1 MPFNSAICVDTFILI
16 LGRVEWFDCGCPC
29 TITIKFLFDGVANH
43 CGRVGRGWRGC
54 SSLRH
59 CFMRSFVEIR
69 VRVLFWKTWLV
80 MKSKGKNKGILKDQI
95 FQNRCTSECYV
106 YVPREMILTRKTD
119 NKIKK
124 YINKYSSTF
133 GRQED
138 WLTLHTSDPKSVT
151 LEILAKL

>member
-1 MPFNSAICVDTFILI
+1 
-16 LGRVEWFDCGCPC
+16 
-29 TITIKFLFDGVANH
+29 
-43 CGRVGRGWRGC
+43 
-54 SSLRH
+54 
-59 CFMRSFVEIR
+59 IR

-138 WLTLHTSDPKSVT
+138 
-151 LEILAKL
+151 

>member
-1 MPFNSAICVDTFILI
+1 
-16 LGRVEWFDCGCPC
+16 
-29 TITIKFLFDGVANH
+29 
-43 CGRVGRGWRGC
+43 
-54 SSLRH
+54 
-59 CFMRSFVEIR
+59 MRSFVIIR

-80 MKSKGKNKGILKDQI
+80 MKSMEKIMKFEDQI

-106 YVPREMILTRKTD
+106 HVPREMILTRKTD

-138 WLTLHTSDPKSVT
+138 
-151 LEILAKL
+151 